1 MAIAMSTEESNL
13 DSSLDLVSSASSGE
27 LELSYESSSF
37 ESGSE
42 EAEGIHPFLYEPI
55 ASNSEDEGSDSSVD
69 DCPRLLN
76 LSW

>member
-1 MAIAMSTEESNL
+1 MSTEECNL
-13 DSSLDLVSSASSGE
+13 DSFLDQVSSASSGE
-27 LELSYESSSF
+27 LELSYEYSSF

-42 EAEGIHPFLYEPI
+42 RAEGIHPFLYEPI

>member
-42 EAEGIHPFLYEPI
+42 GAIH
-55 ASNSEDEGSDSSVD
+55 SCMSQ
-69 DCPRLLN
+69 LLTTVKMKEVI
-76 LSW
+76 LV

>member
-42 EAEGIHPFLYEPI
+42 GAEGIHPFLYEPI
-55 ASNSEDEGSDSSVD
+55 VSNSEDERSDSSVD